1 MRLISIEEYNPTI
14 MQLARPIFDKQK
26 RVLLG
31 AGRTIHPAYLNRIM
45 DLDIRYLFV
54 EDATSYGITMEE
66 MVDIPTWMD
75 AIDTVNRAYQAVSK
89 KEELPIRDLQKQVIQ
104 LVEEVAKRKAIF
116 LIPTSSLAME
126 LREYAHSVNVTLL
139 SLQLAKKLNISQIQV
154 KDLALGC
161 LLHDIGKAL
170 GYAPEHHS
178 QSGFEYLRKIREVSL
193 LSAHVAYQHHEALDG
208 SGEPRGIA
216 EKDIHEFAQVC
227 AIANIYENCLSKE
240 GLPPHEA
247 MEYIMTKS
255 GTLFSTDLISLFLQ
269 QVPSYI
275 PGTKVKLNNGRI
287 GIVTK
292 ILGNVQRPYIRYIET
307 GEEISLADHH
317 TLLITE
323 IIDE

>member
-178 QSGFEYLRKIREVSL
+178 QTGFEYLRKIREVSL

-307 GEEISLADHH
+307 GEEISLADKH